1 VGGASGKRFRQKLTT
16 WQFLPG
22 DSLKWIGNHSLTFN
36 TLVIFKARASARACA
51 EGSMTDENAA
61 AEEDGE
67 EDAAGGGGK
76 KKLILFGAIG
86 LVVLLAVGGGAYYF
100 LFMGESMPAPA
111 PGEEAVPQEVQR
123 PVVFYDLPEMTVN
136 LATEGRTTYL
146 KVRIALE
153 VENRAMIEQI
163 QPYLPRILD
172 AFQIY
177 LRELRPAD
185 LEGSA
190 GLFRLK
196 EELLRRINL
205 SVYPAKV
212 EGVLFKEILVQ

>member
-1 VGGASGKRFRQKLTT
+1 MANDTAADGDVDAGAEAKATAKSRSRRLVLFSLFGAL
-16 WQFLPG
+16 FLILIAG
-22 DSLKWIGNHSLTFN
+22 TAYYILY
-36 TLVIFKARASARACA
+36 A
-51 EGSMTDENAA
+51 
-61 AEEDGE
+61 EDGPALMR
-67 EDAAGGGGK
+67 DTSVTVAGGGG
-76 KKLILFGAIG
+76 F
-86 LVVLLAVGGGAYYF
+86 
-100 LFMGESMPAPA
+100 
-111 PGEEAVPQEVQR
+111 QR
-123 PVVFYDLPEMTVN
+123 PVVFFDLPEMTVN

-146 KVRIALE
+146 RVRIALE

-163 QPYLPRILD
+163 QPFMPRILD

-205 SVYPAKV
+205 AVYPARV

>member
-1 VGGASGKRFRQKLTT
+1 MA
-16 WQFLPG
+16 
-22 DSLKWIGNHSLTFN
+22 
-36 TLVIFKARASARACA
+36 
-51 EGSMTDENAA
+51 DETAA
-61 AEEDGE
+61 AIEDGE
-67 EDAAGGGGK
+67 EGAEGAAGGGK
-76 KKLILFGAIG
+76 KKLILFGAVG
-86 LVVLLAVGGGAYYF
+86 LVVLLAAGGAAYYF
-100 LFMGESMPAPA
+100 LMGSDAPLPMDGDPDA
-111 PGEEAVPQEVQR
+111 PREAQK

-163 QPYLPRILD
+163 QPFLPRILD

>member
-1 VGGASGKRFRQKLTT
+1 MA
-16 WQFLPG
+16 
-22 DSLKWIGNHSLTFN
+22 
-36 TLVIFKARASARACA
+36 
-51 EGSMTDENAA
+51 DENAQ
-61 AEEDGE
+61 AEDEEGAEGE
-67 EDAAGGGGK
+67 AGGGR
-76 KKLILFGAIG
+76 KKLILFGGIG
-86 LVVLLAVGGGAYYF
+86 LVVLLVAGVGGYF
-100 LFMGESMPAPA
+100 LFMSDGNAPMSDASGRPQGE
-111 PGEEAVPQEVQR
+111 QETQK

-205 SVYPAKV
+205 SVYPAHV
-212 EGVLFKEILVQ
+212 DGVLFKEILVQ

>member
-1 VGGASGKRFRQKLTT
+1 MA
-16 WQFLPG
+16 
-22 DSLKWIGNHSLTFN
+22 N
-36 TLVIFKARASARACA
+36 
-51 EGSMTDENAA
+51 
-61 AEEDGE
+61 
-67 EDAAGGGGK
+67 EDAAAADGADEEEAEGGGGGK
-76 KKLILFGAIG
+76 KKLILFGGIG
-86 LVVLLAVGGGAYYF
+86 LVVLLALGGGAYFF
-100 LFMGESMPAPA
+100 LMGGDPPPQMPDGEQPA
-111 PGEEAVPQEVQR
+111 QEEQK

-136 LATEGRTTYL
+136 LATDGRTTYL

-153 VENRAMIEQI
+153 VKDKGMIDQI
-163 QPYLPRILD
+163 SPFLPRILD

-205 SVYPAKV
+205 SVYPARV

>member
-1 VGGASGKRFRQKLTT
+1 MADV
-16 WQFLPG
+16 
-22 DSLKWIGNHSLTFN
+22 
-36 TLVIFKARASARACA
+36 
-51 EGSMTDENAA
+51 NADI
-61 AEEDGE
+61 DGE
-67 EDAAGGGGK
+67 EEVEDGGGKK
-76 KKLILFGAIG
+76 KKLILFGGIG
-86 LVVLLAVGGGAYYF
+86 LVVLIAAGAGAYFF
-100 LFMGESMPAPA
+100 LMGDSQPMLPA
-111 PGEEAVPQEVQR
+111 PGAEPGVEVEAQK

-153 VENRAMIEQI
+153 VEDRAMIEQI
-163 QPYLPRILD
+163 QPFLPRILD

-205 SVYPAKV
+205 SVYPARV

>member
-1 VGGASGKRFRQKLTT
+1 MA
-16 WQFLPG
+16 
-22 DSLKWIGNHSLTFN
+22 
-36 TLVIFKARASARACA
+36 
-51 EGSMTDENAA
+51 DENAV
-61 AEEDGE
+61 AEDEGGE
-67 EDAAGGGGK
+67 GAKASSGSGK
-76 KKLILFGAIG
+76 KKLILFGGIG
-86 LVVLLAVGGGAYYF
+86 LVVLLVAGGAAYYF
-100 LFMGESMPAPA
+100 LMGSSAPLPMPSDTGA
-111 PGEEAVPQEVQR
+111 PQEVQK

-153 VENRAMIEQI
+153 IENRAMIDQI

>member
-1 VGGASGKRFRQKLTT
+1 MA
-16 WQFLPG
+16 
-22 DSLKWIGNHSLTFN
+22 
-36 TLVIFKARASARACA
+36 
-51 EGSMTDENAA
+51 DENAQA
-61 AEEDGE
+61 DDEEGAEGGS
-67 EDAAGGGGK
+67 GGGR
-76 KKLILFGAIG
+76 KKLILFGGIG
-86 LVVLLAVGGGAYYF
+86 LVVLLVVGAGGYF
-100 LFMGESMPAPA
+100 LFMSGGDSSSGDSSGQSQLEQ
-111 PGEEAVPQEVQR
+111 EAQK

-136 LATEGRTTYL
+136 LATDGRTTYL

-153 VENRAMIEQI
+153 VKDRAMIDQI

-205 SVYPAKV
+205 SVYPAHV
-212 EGVLFKEILVQ
+212 DGVLFKEILVQ

>member
-1 VGGASGKRFRQKLTT
+1 MA
-16 WQFLPG
+16 
-22 DSLKWIGNHSLTFN
+22 D
-36 TLVIFKARASARACA
+36 
-51 EGSMTDENAA
+51 
-61 AEEDGE
+61 
-67 EDAAGGGGK
+67 EDAAAGEEGEDGAESGGGK

-86 LVVLLAVGGGAYYF
+86 LVVLLAAGGGGYF
-100 LFMGESMPAPA
+100 FLAGGSPAPVVDPNQPA
-111 PGEEAVPQEVQR
+111 PEVQK

-136 LATEGRTTYL
+136 LATDGRTTYL

-153 VENRAMIEQI
+153 VQDRAMIDQI
-163 QPYLPRILD
+163 SPFLPRILD

-205 SVYPAKV
+205 SVYPARV

>member
-1 VGGASGKRFRQKLTT
+1 MA
-16 WQFLPG
+16 
-22 DSLKWIGNHSLTFN
+22 
-36 TLVIFKARASARACA
+36 
-51 EGSMTDENAA
+51 DENAQA
-61 AEEDGE
+61 DGE
-67 EDAAGGGGK
+67 DDAEGGEGASKK
-76 KKLILFGAIG
+76 KKLILFGGIG
-86 LVVLLAVGGGAYYF
+86 LVVLLALGGGGYF
-100 LFMGESMPAPA
+100 FFMSGDSSEPAA
-111 PGEEAVPQEVQR
+111 TAAGAAGGQEPQK

-136 LATEGRTTYL
+136 LATDGRATYL

-153 VENRAMIEQI
+153 VEDRAMIEQI

-205 SVYPAKV
+205 SVYPARV
-212 EGVLFKEILVQ
+212 DGVLFKEILVQ

>member
-1 VGGASGKRFRQKLTT
+1 M
-16 WQFLPG
+16 
-22 DSLKWIGNHSLTFN
+22 
-36 TLVIFKARASARACA
+36 ARASALLLA
-51 EGSMTDENAA
+51 ECGMTDENAA
-61 AEEDGE
+61 ADGDGDE
-67 EDAAGGGGK
+67 GSEAAGGGK
-76 KKLILFGAIG
+76 KKLILFGGLG
-86 LVVLLAVGGGAYYF
+86 LVLLLVAGGAGYYF
-100 LFMGESMPAPA
+100 FLMG
-111 PGEEAVPQEVQR
+111 GEEAPSPGDPQAPQEVQK

-136 LATEGRTTYL
+136 LATDGRTTYL

>member
-1 VGGASGKRFRQKLTT
+1 MADETAAADDVEEEGGAG
-16 WQFLPG
+16 
-22 DSLKWIGNHSLTFN
+22 
-36 TLVIFKARASARACA
+36 
-51 EGSMTDENAA
+51 AA
-61 AEEDGE
+61 
-67 EDAAGGGGK
+67 GGK
-76 KKLILFGAIG
+76 KKKLLLFGGAG
-86 LVVLLAVGGGAYYF
+86 LVVLLAAGGGAYYF
-100 LFMGESMPAPA
+100 LMGAEAPMVV
-111 PGEEAVPQEVQR
+111 PGEMDEPVEVQK
-123 PVVFYDLPEMTVN
+123 PVVFFDLPEMTVN

-153 VENRAMIEQI
+153 VENRGMIDQI
-163 QPYLPRILD
+163 QPFLPRILD

-205 SVYPAKV
+205 SVYPARV

>member
-1 VGGASGKRFRQKLTT
+1 MA
-16 WQFLPG
+16 
-22 DSLKWIGNHSLTFN
+22 
-36 TLVIFKARASARACA
+36 
-51 EGSMTDENAA
+51 DETAA
-61 AEEDGE
+61 AEDVGE
-67 EDAAGGGGK
+67 EGVESTSGGGK
-76 KKLILFGAIG
+76 KKLFLFGGIG
-86 LVVLLAVGGGAYYF
+86 LVVLLAAGGAGYYF
-100 LFMGESMPAPA
+100 LMGSSAPMQMQGEGAA
-111 PGEEAVPQEVQR
+111 PVEVQK

-153 VENRAMIEQI
+153 VENRGMIDQI
-163 QPYLPRILD
+163 SPFLPRILD

>member
-1 VGGASGKRFRQKLTT
+1 MA
-16 WQFLPG
+16 
-22 DSLKWIGNHSLTFN
+22 D
-36 TLVIFKARASARACA
+36 
-51 EGSMTDENAA
+51 
-61 AEEDGE
+61 
-67 EDAAGGGGK
+67 EDAAADEGAEEGDGGGGKK
-76 KKLILFGAIG
+76 KKLILFGGIG
-86 LVVLLAVGGGAYYF
+86 LAVLLAAAGGAYYF
-100 LFMGESMPAPA
+100 LMSGGSSAPQTDPAGGPAPEA
-111 PGEEAVPQEVQR
+111 PKPA
-123 PVVFYDLPEMTVN
+123 VFYDLPEMTVN
-136 LATEGRTTYL
+136 LATDGRGTYL

-153 VENRAMIEQI
+153 VRDKDMISQI
-163 QPYLPRILD
+163 EPYLPRILD

>member
-1 VGGASGKRFRQKLTT
+1 
-16 WQFLPG
+16 
-22 DSLKWIGNHSLTFN
+22 
-36 TLVIFKARASARACA
+36 
-51 EGSMTDENAA
+51 MTDENAA
-61 AEEDGE
+61 ADEDGDDGAE
-67 EDAAGGGGK
+67 GAAGGGK
-76 KKLILFGAIG
+76 KKLFLFGGIG
-86 LVVLLAVGGGAYYF
+86 LVLLLAAGGAGYYF
-100 LFMGESMPAPA
+100 FMMGDSMPAPT
-111 PGEEAVPQEVQR
+111 PGDPDQPQVVQK

-136 LATEGRTTYL
+136 LATDGRTTYL

>member
-1 VGGASGKRFRQKLTT
+1 MA
-16 WQFLPG
+16 
-22 DSLKWIGNHSLTFN
+22 
-36 TLVIFKARASARACA
+36 
-51 EGSMTDENAA
+51 DEDAA
-61 AEEDGE
+61 AEEGAE
-67 EDAAGGGGK
+67 EDSGGGRK

-86 LVVLLAVGGGAYYF
+86 LVVLLAAAGGGYYF
-100 LFMGESMPAPA
+100 FMSGGSSAPEADPAGGPAPEA
-111 PGEEAVPQEVQR
+111 PK

-136 LATEGRTTYL
+136 LATDGRGTYL

-153 VENRAMIEQI
+153 VRDKEMISQI
-163 QPYLPRILD
+163 EPFLPRILD

-205 SVYPAKV
+205 SVYPARV

>member
-1 VGGASGKRFRQKLTT
+1 MADEDAGAA
-16 WQFLPG
+16 
-22 DSLKWIGNHSLTFN
+22 D
-36 TLVIFKARASARACA
+36 
-51 EGSMTDENAA
+51 DET
-61 AEEDGE
+61 DGE
-67 EDAAGGGGK
+67 AEGGGGK
-76 KKLILFGAIG
+76 KKLILFGGIG
-86 LVVLLAVGGGAYYF
+86 AVVLIGAGAGAYFF
-100 LFMGESMPAPA
+100 LAGGDAPA
-111 PGEEAVPQEVQR
+111 PTVDGEQPVVEEQK

-136 LATEGRTTYL
+136 LATDGRTTYL

-153 VENRAMIEQI
+153 VQDRGMVDQI
-163 QPYLPRILD
+163 SPYLPRILD

-205 SVYPAKV
+205 SVYPARV

>member
-1 VGGASGKRFRQKLTT
+1 MADVNAEVDGDEEVDGDGGK
-16 WQFLPG
+16 
-22 DSLKWIGNHSLTFN
+22 
-36 TLVIFKARASARACA
+36 
-51 EGSMTDENAA
+51 
-61 AEEDGE
+61 
-67 EDAAGGGGK
+67 K
-76 KKLILFGAIG
+76 KKLILFGGIG
-86 LVVLLAVGGGAYYF
+86 LVVLIAVGAGAYFF
-100 LFMGESMPAPA
+100 LMGDSPPMRAA
-111 PGEEAVPQEVQR
+111 PGAEPGVEQEAQK

-153 VENRAMIEQI
+153 VEDRAMIEQI
-163 QPYLPRILD
+163 QPFLPRILD

-205 SVYPAKV
+205 SVYPARV

>member
-1 VGGASGKRFRQKLTT
+1 MA
-16 WQFLPG
+16 
-22 DSLKWIGNHSLTFN
+22 
-36 TLVIFKARASARACA
+36 
-51 EGSMTDENAA
+51 DENAA
-61 AEEDGE
+61 AEEEGE
-67 EDAAGGGGK
+67 EEAAGGGK

-86 LVVLLAVGGGAYYF
+86 LVVLLAAGGGAYFF
-100 LFMGESMPAPA
+100 LMGDDVPA
-111 PGEEAVPQEVQR
+111 PGPGDGPVPQEAQK

-163 QPYLPRILD
+163 QPFLPRILD

>member
-1 VGGASGKRFRQKLTT
+1 
-16 WQFLPG
+16 
-22 DSLKWIGNHSLTFN
+22 
-36 TLVIFKARASARACA
+36 
-51 EGSMTDENAA
+51 MTDENAA
-61 AEEDGE
+61 ADDDGDE
-67 EDAAGGGGK
+67 SAEGASGGGK
-76 KKLILFGAIG
+76 KKLFLFGGVG
-86 LVVLLAVGGGAYYF
+86 LVLLLAAGGAGYYF
-100 LFMGESMPAPA
+100 FLMGDSMPAPS
-111 PGEEAVPQEVQR
+111 PGDPDQPQVVQKS
-123 PVVFYDLPEMTVN
+123 VVFYDLPEMTVN
-136 LATEGRTTYL
+136 LATDGRTTYL

>member
-1 VGGASGKRFRQKLTT
+1 MA
-16 WQFLPG
+16 
-22 DSLKWIGNHSLTFN
+22 
-36 TLVIFKARASARACA
+36 
-51 EGSMTDENAA
+51 DENVA
-61 AEEDGE
+61 AEDDGDEDVAE
-67 EDAAGGGGK
+67 SSGGKK
-76 KKLILFGAIG
+76 KKLILFGGVG
-86 LVVLLAVGGGAYYF
+86 LVVLLAAGAGGYF
-100 LFMGESMPAPA
+100 FLMGSDAPMTRSSDGGTA
-111 PGEEAVPQEVQR
+111 QEVQK

-153 VENRAMIEQI
+153 VENRAMIDQI

>member
-1 VGGASGKRFRQKLTT
+1 
-16 WQFLPG
+16 
-22 DSLKWIGNHSLTFN
+22 
-36 TLVIFKARASARACA
+36 
-51 EGSMTDENAA
+51 MTDENAA
-61 AEEDGE
+61 ADDDGD
-67 EDAAGGGGK
+67 DAEKAAGGGK
-76 KKLILFGAIG
+76 KKMILFGGIG
-86 LVVLLAVGGGAYYF
+86 LVLLLVVGGAVYYF
-100 LFMGESMPAPA
+100 FLMGGGDPAPV
-111 PGEEAVPQEVQR
+111 PGDPQAAQEVQK
-123 PVVFYDLPEMTVN
+123 PVMFYDLPEMTVN
-136 LATEGRTTYL
+136 LATDGRTTYL

-153 VENRAMIEQI
+153 VENRAMIDQI

>member
-1 VGGASGKRFRQKLTT
+1 MADETAAADDVEEEGGAG
-16 WQFLPG
+16 
-22 DSLKWIGNHSLTFN
+22 
-36 TLVIFKARASARACA
+36 
-51 EGSMTDENAA
+51 AA
-61 AEEDGE
+61 
-67 EDAAGGGGK
+67 GGK
-76 KKLILFGAIG
+76 KKKLLMFGGAG
-86 LVVLLAVGGGAYYF
+86 LVVLLAAGGGAYYF
-100 LFMGESMPAPA
+100 LMGSEAPMVV
-111 PGEEAVPQEVQR
+111 PGEMDEPVEVQK
-123 PVVFYDLPEMTVN
+123 PVVFFDLPEMTVN

-153 VENRAMIEQI
+153 VENRAMIDQI
-163 QPYLPRILD
+163 QPFLPRILD

>member
-1 VGGASGKRFRQKLTT
+1 
-16 WQFLPG
+16 
-22 DSLKWIGNHSLTFN
+22 
-36 TLVIFKARASARACA
+36 
-51 EGSMTDENAA
+51 MTDENAA
-61 AEEDGE
+61 AGEDGE
-67 EDAAGGGGK
+67 DGAEGAAGGRK
-76 KKLILFGAIG
+76 KKLILFGGIG
-86 LVVLLAVGGGAYYF
+86 LVVLLAAGGAAYYF
-100 LFMGESMPAPA
+100 LMGPSAPA
-111 PGEEAVPQEVQR
+111 PVPGETEAPQEVQK

-153 VENRAMIEQI
+153 VENRAMIDQI

>member
-1 VGGASGKRFRQKLTT
+1 
-16 WQFLPG
+16 
-22 DSLKWIGNHSLTFN
+22 
-36 TLVIFKARASARACA
+36 
-51 EGSMTDENAA
+51 MTDENAA
-61 AEEDGE
+61 ADDEGE
-67 EDAAGGGGK
+67 NEAESAGGGK
-76 KKLILFGAIG
+76 KKLFLFGGIG
-86 LVVLLAVGGGAYYF
+86 LVVLLAAGGAAYYF
-100 LFMGESMPAPA
+100 LMGSSAPMVMSGDPESPQ
-111 PGEEAVPQEVQR
+111 AVQK

-136 LATEGRTTYL
+136 LATDGRTTYL

-153 VENRAMIEQI
+153 VENRAMIDQI

>member
-1 VGGASGKRFRQKLTT
+1 MA
-16 WQFLPG
+16 
-22 DSLKWIGNHSLTFN
+22 
-36 TLVIFKARASARACA
+36 
-51 EGSMTDENAA
+51 DETAA
-61 AEEDGE
+61 ADDVEEDGGGG
-67 EDAAGGGGK
+67 AAGGK
-76 KKLILFGAIG
+76 KKKLLLFGGIG
-86 LVVLLAVGGGAYYF
+86 LVVLLAAGGGAYYF
-100 LFMGESMPAPA
+100 LMGSEAPMMVQGDTA
-111 PGEEAVPQEVQR
+111 EPIEVQK
-123 PVVFYDLPEMTVN
+123 PVVFFDLPEMTVN

-153 VENRAMIEQI
+153 VENRAMIDQI
-163 QPYLPRILD
+163 QPFLPRILD

-205 SVYPAKV
+205 SVYPARV

>member
-1 VGGASGKRFRQKLTT
+1 MADETAAADDVEDEGGAG
-16 WQFLPG
+16 
-22 DSLKWIGNHSLTFN
+22 
-36 TLVIFKARASARACA
+36 
-51 EGSMTDENAA
+51 AA
-61 AEEDGE
+61 
-67 EDAAGGGGK
+67 GGK
-76 KKLILFGAIG
+76 KKKLLLFGGAG
-86 LVVLLAVGGGAYYF
+86 LVVLLAAGGGAYYF
-100 LFMGESMPAPA
+100 LMGSEAPMVV
-111 PGEEAVPQEVQR
+111 PGEMDEPVEVQK
-123 PVVFYDLPEMTVN
+123 PVVFFDLPEMTVN

-153 VENRAMIEQI
+153 VENRAMIDQI
-163 QPYLPRILD
+163 QPFLPRILD

-205 SVYPAKV
+205 SVYPARV

>member
-1 VGGASGKRFRQKLTT
+1 MA
-16 WQFLPG
+16 
-22 DSLKWIGNHSLTFN
+22 
-36 TLVIFKARASARACA
+36 
-51 EGSMTDENAA
+51 DESAA
-61 AEEDGE
+61 ADEEGE
-67 EDAAGGGGK
+67 EGAEGGGGK

-86 LVVLLAVGGGAYYF
+86 LVVLAAAGGGAYYF
-100 LFMGESMPAPA
+100 LFMGAEPEMPAGE
-111 PGEEAVPQEVQR
+111 PGQPPVVEQK

-136 LATEGRTTYL
+136 LSTDGRATYL

-153 VENRAMIEQI
+153 VSDEEMVTKIE
-163 QPYLPRILD
+163 PFLPRILD

-205 SVYPAKV
+205 SVYPARV
-212 EGVLFKEILVQ
+212 DGVLFKEILVQ

>member
-1 VGGASGKRFRQKLTT
+1 
-16 WQFLPG
+16 
-22 DSLKWIGNHSLTFN
+22 
-36 TLVIFKARASARACA
+36 
-51 EGSMTDENAA
+51 MTDENAA
-61 AEEDGE
+61 AGDDGEDG
-67 EDAAGGGGK
+67 AGGAGGGKK
-76 KKLILFGAIG
+76 KKLILFGGLG
-86 LVVLLAVGGGAYYF
+86 LVVLLAAGGAAYYF
-100 LFMGESMPAPA
+100 LMEPGVTMPAPA
-111 PGEEAVPQEVQR
+111 EGEPPMEVQK
-123 PVVFYDLPEMTVN
+123 PVVFFDLPEMTVN

-153 VENRAMIEQI
+153 VENRAMIAQI
-163 QPYLPRILD
+163 EPYLPRILD

-196 EELLRRINL
+196 EELLRRINV

>member
-1 VGGASGKRFRQKLTT
+1 MADDSAA
-16 WQFLPG
+16 G
-22 DSLKWIGNHSLTFN
+22 D
-36 TLVIFKARASARACA
+36 
-51 EGSMTDENAA
+51 DEI
-61 AEEDGE
+61 EDG
-67 EDAAGGGGK
+67 AGGGGK
-76 KKLILFGAIG
+76 KKKLILFGGIG
-86 LVVLLAVGGGAYYF
+86 LVVVLVAAGAGYYF
-100 LFMGESMPAPA
+100 FMTDSAPA
-111 PGEEAVPQEVQR
+111 PRSDPMDLGAVPEVQK
-123 PVVFYDLPEMTVN
+123 PVVFFDLPEMTVN
-136 LATEGRTTYL
+136 LATDGRTTYL

-153 VENRAMIEQI
+153 VESRAMIDQI

-205 SVYPAKV
+205 SVYPARV